1 MYNIRHLFGIGY
13 QGLSDLVPAV
23 RQAFNSNPDD
33 DRLNEVFGSSP
44 RANIIGFSVLGIA
57 TGELLNW
64 YGRDLPVA
72 PYIHWPA
79 VIVGLIFA
87 LLLRR
92 YLFHAGSARDG
103 VQELDF
109 PWLAASLVAP
119 LGLLVVESLLS
130 QIIAAATSAAPAS
143 DVSKMFIGEVAV
155 FATHAL
161 GVAAAMTIAVAT
173 LCFSRDWIRGLMD
186 LAVRLLVFRIM
197 VFVTT
202 LIMLD
207 IGFIGPI
214 VSSILRGIFDFR
226 LPEWLTE
233 LADQLSYAGVMV
245 VIYLAVIG
253 ATWTV
258 CRESFGEL
266 LRSGHVEILKTIEE
280 LAADPKRKLKKLQKE
295 QKRAEK
301 KARKAARRS

>member
-1 MYNIRHLFGIGY
+1 LYNIRHLLGIGY
-13 QGLSDLVPAV
+13 HGLSDLVPAV
-23 RQAFNSNPDD
+23 RQAFNADPSD

-44 RANIIGFSVLGIA
+44 RANIVGLSILGIGA
-57 TGELLNW
+57 GELLNW
-64 YGRDLPVA
+64 FGRDLPVA

-79 VIVGLIFA
+79 VVVGLVFA

-92 YLFHAGSARDG
+92 YLFHAGDARDG
-103 VQELDF
+103 VHEQDF
-109 PWLAASLVAP
+109 PWLAAALAAP
-119 LGLLVVESLLS
+119 LGLLVIESLLS
-130 QIIAAATSAAPAS
+130 QVVLSAIGATPAN
-143 DVSKMFIGEVAV
+143 DEPTLFLGEVAV
-155 FATHAL
+155 FATHAV
-161 GVAAAMTIAVAT
+161 GVAAAMTVAVAT
-173 LCFSRDWIRGLMD
+173 LCFSRDWMRGLID

-214 VSSILRGIFDFR
+214 VAGILRGIFDFR

-233 LADQLSYAGVMV
+233 LTDQLSYAAVMV

-258 CRESFGEL
+258 CRQSFGEL

-280 LAADPKRKLKKLQKE
+280 LAADPKRKLKKLEKDR
-295 QKRAEK
+295 KKAEK
-301 KARKAARRS
+301 KARKAARGN